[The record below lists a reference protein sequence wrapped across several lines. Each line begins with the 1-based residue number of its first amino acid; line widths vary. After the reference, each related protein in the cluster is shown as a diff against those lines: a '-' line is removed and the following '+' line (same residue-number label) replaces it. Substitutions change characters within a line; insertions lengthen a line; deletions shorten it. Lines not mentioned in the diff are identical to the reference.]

1 MDAKS
6 KSLAS
11 WWSFTTLPS
20 ANTQEVTA
28 TEESVRQELSTLTF
42 SVGGMT
48 CAACIHHVG
57 NALRGVPGVT
67 HAQVSLGTETATVEF
82 APASASGTDAVTKPV
97 LRDAVSGAGYSIRGF
112 ADEDSSIFADGDKA
126 IRAAELKNTRDKMV
140 ISLIVAAVV
149 MVAMNYAS
157 VEVFEGISPTA
168 VNVFF
173 LVLATPVQFW
183 AGARFYRSAW
193 SAARLRTSNMNT
205 LVAIGTS
212 TAYFY
217 SVAVTLLRPAF
228 EDSLTFSDAAVG
240 GSHATGTYFDVSAAI
255 IGLILLGR
263 WLEARARGKTSDA
276 IKKLIGLQ
284 PSSAMVIKDGS
295 PVEVDI
301 AEVDLGDVIVLRP
314 GERVPVDGEISE
326 GNTTV
331 DESMLT
337 GEPVPVEK
345 QPGDDLF
352 TGTVNGVGAVRFV
365 ASAVGR
371 ETILAGIVRMVQQAQ
386 SSRAPIEH
394 LVDRVTARFV
404 PAVLIIAVVVFAVW
418 SFLAPEP
425 AMINALLMT
434 VAVLVI
440 ACPCALGLATP
451 TAIMVGMGQGASSGV
466 LIRNADALER
476 AHRVDTVVFDKT
488 GTLTEGK
495 PAITSVETFDVTQTE
510 LIRLAA
516 AAESGSEHP
525 LAVAVMA
532 GAQARE
538 LDIPSASD
546 VVATPGRGISAS
558 VDGLTILV
566 GSPTFISEKTAASY
580 AFTEAGFKLAEK
592 GETVLAVAKDGVPI
606 GLIGVS
612 DRVRP
617 ESSGA
622 IATLKA
628 RGIHTVML
636 TGDNRRTAQKVAA
649 EIGIAEV
656 IAEVLPDGKS
666 AEISR
671 LRDAGSTVAMVGD
684 GINDAPALATADVG
698 IAIGSGT
705 DIAIEAADVTIT
717 SGDPAM
723 VAELIDLSRST
734 MRTIKQNLFWAFF
747 YNVLLIPIAA
757 GVLYPVFND
766 GTVPGFLQPII
777 GQVGFLNPI
786 VAAGA
791 MAVSSVTV
799 VTNSLRLGRGVRKRG
814 ATRMPP
820 PPGIGDPIEAT
831 SQPV

>member
-1 MDAKS
+1 M
-6 KSLAS
+6 LNVNTETAS
-11 WWSFTTLPS
+11 HKE
-20 ANTQEVTA
+20 AQKQV
-28 TEESVRQELSTLTF
+28 STLTF

-48 CAACIHHVG
+48 CASCVHHVG
-57 NALRGVPGVT
+57 KALRELPGVIE
-67 HAQVSLGTETATVEF
+67 ANVSIGTETATIEF
-82 APASASGTDAVTKPV
+82 ASASAVITKPAV
-97 LRDAVSGAGYSIRGF
+97 RAAVSGAGYSIRGF
-112 ADEDSSIFADGDKA
+112 ADEDASIFSDGDKS
-126 IRAAELKNTRDKMV
+126 IREAELKGTRNMMAF
-140 ISLIVAAVV
+140 SLAVAAFV
-149 MVAMNYAS
+149 MIAMNYAS
-157 VEVFEGISPTA
+157 IEALSGISPTVA
-168 VNVFF
+168 NVVF
-173 LVLATPVQFW
+173 LALTTPVQFW
-183 AGARFYRSAW
+183 AGSRFYRSAW

-212 TAYFY
+212 TAFFY
-217 SVAVTLLRPAF
+217 SVAVTIMRPAF
-228 EDSLTFSDAAVG
+228 EGSLTFSSSEAAVG

-263 WLEARARGKTSDA
+263 WLEARAHGRTSNA

-284 PSSAMVIKDGS
+284 PSNAIVIKDGS

-301 AEVDLGDVIVLRP
+301 AEVEPGNVIVLRP

-326 GNTTV
+326 GTTAI

-345 QPGDDLF
+345 QPGDGLF
-352 TGTVNGVGAVRFV
+352 TGTVNGTGAVQFV

-394 LVDRVTARFV
+394 LVDKVTALFV
-404 PAVLIIAVVVFAVW
+404 PVVLIVAVVVFAMW

-425 AMINALLMT
+425 AVINALMIT

-451 TAIMVGMGQGASSGV
+451 TAIMVGMGRGASSGV

-476 AHRVDTVVFDKT
+476 AHKIDTVVFDKT
-488 GTLTEGK
+488 GTLTKGK
-495 PAITSVETFDVTQTE
+495 PVITSVNAFGVTEME
-510 LIRLAA
+510 LIGLAA

-525 LAVAVMA
+525 LAVAVLA
-532 GAQARE
+532 EATVRNVE
-538 LDIPSASD
+538 ITKASGIK
-546 VVATPGRGISAS
+546 ATPGRGISAS
-558 VDGLTILV
+558 VDSSTILV
-566 GSPTFISEKTAASY
+566 GSRSFISDNTDPSSE
-580 AFTEAGFKLAEK
+580 FTEAGFKLAEK
-592 GETVLAVAKDGVPI
+592 GETVLAVAKDGTSV

-612 DRVRP
+612 DTVRP
-617 ESSGA
+617 EASRA
-622 IATLKA
+622 VINLKS
-628 RGIHTVML
+628 RGIHTVMM
-636 TGDNRRTAQKVAA
+636 TGDNSKTAEKVAA
-649 EIGIAEV
+649 EIGIDEV

-671 LRDAGSTVAMVGD
+671 LHMDGATVAMVGD

-717 SGDPAM
+717 SGDPS
-723 VAELIDLSRST
+723 VVTELIDLSRST

-747 YNVLLIPIAA
+747 YNVMLIPIAA
-757 GVLYPVFND
+757 GVLYPIFSD
-766 GTVPGFLQPII
+766 ETVPRLLQPVI

-786 VAAGA
+786 VAAAA

-799 VTNSLRLGRGVRKRG
+799 VTNSLRLGRRTWKRG
-814 ATRMPP
+814 TTGPPTTPEVGIPVRATNQT
-820 PPGIGDPIEAT
+820 I
-831 SQPV
+831 

>member
-1 MDAKS
+1 MPTAN
-6 KSLAS
+6 
-11 WWSFTTLPS
+11 FPETT
-20 ANTQEVTA
+20 AIA
-28 TEESVRQELSTLTF
+28 ESVKQELSTLTF

-48 CAACIHHVG
+48 CAACVHHVG
-57 NALRGVPGVT
+57 NALREMPGVID
-67 HAQVSLGTETATVEF
+67 AQVSIGTETATVEF
-82 APASASGTDAVTKPV
+82 APASAAGIDAVTKPA
-97 LRDAVSGAGYSIRGF
+97 LRAAVSGAGYSIRGF
-112 ADEDSSIFADGDKA
+112 ADEDTSIFADGDKA
-126 IRAAELKNTRDKMV
+126 IREAELKTTRDMMV
-140 ISLIVAAVV
+140 ISLMVAAVV
-149 MVAMNYAS
+149 MIAMNYAS
-157 VEVFEGISPTA
+157 VEVFSGISPTA
-168 VNVFF
+168 ANLFF
-173 LVLATPVQFW
+173 LALATPVQFW
-183 AGARFYRSAW
+183 AGSRFYRSAW

-217 SVAVTLLRPAF
+217 SLAVTVLRPVF
-228 EDSLTFSDAAVG
+228 EDSLAFSGGDVG
-240 GSHATGTYFDVSAAI
+240 GSHATGTYFDVSTAI

-263 WLEARARGKTSDA
+263 WLEGRARGRTSDA

-284 PSSAMVIKDGS
+284 PTSAMVIKDGS

-301 AEVDLGDVIVLRP
+301 ADVESGDVIVLRP

-326 GNTTV
+326 GATTV

-337 GEPVPVEK
+337 GEPILVEK
-345 QPGDDLF
+345 QPGDGLF
-352 TGTVNGVGAVRFV
+352 TGTVNGTGAVRFV

-394 LVDRVTARFV
+394 LVDKVTALFV

-418 SFLAPEP
+418 SFVAPEP

-451 TAIMVGMGQGASSGV
+451 TAIMVGMGRGASNGV

-495 PAITSVETFDVTQTE
+495 PAITEMRAFGVTETE
-510 LIRLAA
+510 LIRLAGV
-516 AAESGSEHP
+516 AESASEHP
-525 LAVAVMA
+525 LAEAVLA
-532 GAQARE
+532 EAKARGVE
-538 LDIPSASD
+538 ISEASD
-546 VVATPGRGISAS
+546 ITATPGRGISAMVGGS
-558 VDGLTILV
+558 TILV
-566 GSPTFISEKTAASY
+566 GSPSFISENTDASY
-580 AFTEAGFKLAEK
+580 EFTEAGLRLAEK
-592 GETVLAVAKDGVPI
+592 GETVLAVARDGAAI

-612 DRVRP
+612 DRIRP
-617 ESSGA
+617 EAVGA

-628 RGIHTVML
+628 RGIRTVML
-636 TGDNRRTAQKVAA
+636 TGDNRRTAEKVAA
-649 EIGIAEV
+649 EIGIDEV

-671 LRDAGSTVAMVGD
+671 LRGTSGIVAMVGD

-747 YNVLLIPIAA
+747 YNVMLIPIAA
-757 GVLYPVFND
+757 GILYPIFSD
-766 GTVPGFLQPII
+766 GTVPGFLQPVI
-777 GQVGFLNPI
+777 GQFGFLNPI
-786 VAAGA
+786 VAAAA

-799 VTNSLRLGRGVRKRG
+799 VTNSLRLGKGIRRRSTTRPPTTPEIGVQAKT
-814 ATRMPP
+814 A
-820 PPGIGDPIEAT
+820 D
-831 SQPV
+831 QPT

>member
-1 MDAKS
+1 MPTAN
-6 KSLAS
+6 
-11 WWSFTTLPS
+11 FPETT
-20 ANTQEVTA
+20 AIA
-28 TEESVRQELSTLTF
+28 ESVKQELSTLTF

-48 CAACIHHVG
+48 CAACVHHVG
-57 NALRGVPGVT
+57 NALREMPGVID
-67 HAQVSLGTETATVEF
+67 AQVSIGTETATVEF
-82 APASASGTDAVTKPV
+82 APASAAGIDAVTKPA
-97 LRDAVSGAGYSIRGF
+97 LRAAVSGAGYSIRGF
-112 ADEDSSIFADGDKA
+112 ADENTSIFADGDKA
-126 IRAAELKNTRDKMV
+126 IREAELKTTRDMMV
-140 ISLIVAAVV
+140 ISLMVAAVV
-149 MVAMNYAS
+149 MIAMNYAS
-157 VEVFEGISPTA
+157 VEVFSGISPTA
-168 VNVFF
+168 ANLFF
-173 LVLATPVQFW
+173 LALATPVQFW
-183 AGARFYRSAW
+183 AGSRFYRSAW

-217 SVAVTLLRPAF
+217 SLAVTVLRPVF
-228 EDSLTFSDAAVG
+228 EDSLAFSGGDVG
-240 GSHATGTYFDVSAAI
+240 GSHATGTYFDVSTAI

-263 WLEARARGKTSDA
+263 WLEGRARGRTSDA

-284 PSSAMVIKDGS
+284 PTSAMVIKDGS

-301 AEVDLGDVIVLRP
+301 ADVESGDVIVLRP

-326 GNTTV
+326 GATTV

-337 GEPVPVEK
+337 GEPIPVDK
-345 QPGDDLF
+345 QPGDGLF
-352 TGTVNGVGAVRFV
+352 TGTVNGTGAVRFV

-394 LVDRVTARFV
+394 LVDKVTALFV

-418 SFLAPEP
+418 SFVAPEP

-451 TAIMVGMGQGASSGV
+451 TAIMVGMGRGASNGV

-495 PAITSVETFDVTQTE
+495 PAITEMRAFGVTETE
-510 LIRLAA
+510 LIRLAG
-516 AAESGSEHP
+516 AAESASEHP
-525 LAVAVMA
+525 LAEAVLA
-532 GAQARE
+532 EAKARGVE
-538 LDIPSASD
+538 ISEASD
-546 VVATPGRGISAS
+546 ITATPGRGISAMVGGS
-558 VDGLTILV
+558 TILV
-566 GSPTFISEKTAASY
+566 GSPSFISENTDASY
-580 AFTEAGFKLAEK
+580 EFTEAGLRLAEK
-592 GETVLAVAKDGVPI
+592 GETVLAVARDGAAI

-612 DRVRP
+612 DRIRP
-617 ESSGA
+617 EAVGA

-628 RGIHTVML
+628 RGIRTVML
-636 TGDNRRTAQKVAA
+636 TGDNRRTAEKVAA
-649 EIGIAEV
+649 EIGIDEV

-671 LRDAGSTVAMVGD
+671 LRGTSGIVAMVGD

-747 YNVLLIPIAA
+747 YNVMLIPIAA
-757 GVLYPVFND
+757 GILYPIFSD
-766 GTVPGFLQPII
+766 GTVPGFLQPVI
-777 GQVGFLNPI
+777 GQFGFLNPI
-786 VAAGA
+786 VAAAA

-799 VTNSLRLGRGVRKRG
+799 VTNSLRLGKGIRRRSTTRPPTTPEIGVQAKT
-814 ATRMPP
+814 A
-820 PPGIGDPIEAT
+820 D
-831 SQPV
+831 QPT

>member
-1 MDAKS
+1 MQ
-6 KSLAS
+6 
-11 WWSFTTLPS
+11 T
-20 ANTQEVTA
+20 ANFPETTA
-28 TEESVRQELSTLTF
+28 TEESAKQELLTLTF

-48 CAACIHHVG
+48 CAACVHHVG
-57 NALRGVPGVT
+57 SALRDMPGVID
-67 HAQVSLGTETATVEF
+67 AQVSIGTETATVEF
-82 APASASGTDAVTKPV
+82 APDSATGTATVTKPA
-97 LRDAVSGAGYSIRGF
+97 LRAAVSGAGYSIRGF
-112 ADEDSSIFADGDKA
+112 ADEDTSIFADGDKA
-126 IRAAELKNTRDKMV
+126 IRDAELKTTRDMMV
-140 ISLIVAAVV
+140 ISLMVAAVV
-149 MVAMNYAS
+149 MIAMNYAS
-157 VEVFEGISPTA
+157 VEVFSGISPTA
-168 VNVFF
+168 ANVFF

-183 AGARFYRSAW
+183 AGSRFYRSAW
-193 SAARLRTSNMNT
+193 SAARLRASNMNT

-217 SVAVTLLRPAF
+217 SLAVTVLRPVF
-228 EDSLTFSDAAVG
+228 EDSLAFSGGDVG
-240 GSHATGTYFDVSAAI
+240 GSHATGTYFDVSTAI
-255 IGLILLGR
+255 VGLILLGR
-263 WLEARARGKTSDA
+263 WLEGRARGRTSDA

-284 PSSAMVIKDGS
+284 PTSAMVIKGGS
-295 PVEVDI
+295 PVEI
-301 AEVDLGDVIVLRP
+301 DLADVESGDVIVLRP

-326 GNTTV
+326 GTTTV

-337 GEPVPVEK
+337 GEPVPIEK
-345 QPGDDLF
+345 QPGDGLF
-352 TGTVNGVGAVRFV
+352 TGTVNGTGAVRFI

-404 PAVLIIAVVVFAVW
+404 PAVLVIAVVVFAVW

-451 TAIMVGMGQGASSGV
+451 TAIMVGMGRGASNGV

-495 PAITSVETFDVTQTE
+495 PAITGVRAFGVTEAE
-510 LIRLAA
+510 LIRFAA
-516 AAESGSEHP
+516 AVESASEHP
-525 LAVAVMA
+525 LATAVLA
-532 GAQARE
+532 EAKARGVE
-538 LDIPSASD
+538 ISEASD
-546 VVATPGRGISAS
+546 IAATPGRGISAVVGGS
-558 VDGLTILV
+558 TILV
-566 GSPTFISEKTAASY
+566 GSPSFISENTDASY
-580 AFTEAGFKLAEK
+580 EFTEAGLRLAEK
-592 GETVLAVAKDGVPI
+592 GETVLAVAKDGAAI

-612 DRVRP
+612 DRIRP
-617 ESSGA
+617 EARGA
-622 IATLKA
+622 ITTLKA
-628 RGIHTVML
+628 RGVHTVML
-636 TGDNRRTAQKVAA
+636 TGDNRRTADKVAA
-649 EIGIAEV
+649 EIGITEV

-671 LRDAGSTVAMVGD
+671 LRNAGGTVAMVGD

-757 GVLYPVFND
+757 GVLYPIFSD
-766 GTVPGFLQPII
+766 GMVPGFLQPII
-777 GQVGFLNPI
+777 GQFGFLNPI
-786 VAAGA
+786 VAAAA

-799 VTNSLRLGRGVRKRG
+799 VTNSLRLGRGVRRRR
-814 ATRMPP
+814 ATRPP
-820 PPGIGDPIEAT
+820 TTPEIGIRQQTADQMT
-831 SQPV
+831 

>member
-1 MDAKS
+1 MP
-6 KSLAS
+6 
-11 WWSFTTLPS
+11 T
-20 ANTQEVTA
+20 ANTAEITVDA
-28 TEESVRQELSTLTF
+28 ESVQQELSTLTF

-48 CAACIHHVG
+48 CAACVHHVG
-57 NALRGVPGVT
+57 NALREVPGVVD
-67 HAQVSLGTETATVEF
+67 AKVSIGTETATVEF
-82 APASASGTDAVTKPV
+82 APATEFEPGSVTKPV

-112 ADEDSSIFADGDKA
+112 ADEDTSIFADGDKA
-126 IRAAELKNTRDKMV
+126 IREAELKTTRNMMAF
-140 ISLIVAAVV
+140 SLVVAAFV

-157 VEVFEGISPTA
+157 VEALSGISPTVA
-168 VNVFF
+168 NVFF
-173 LVLATPVQFW
+173 LALATPVQFW
-183 AGARFYRSAW
+183 AGSRFYRSAW

-217 SVAVTLLRPAF
+217 SLAVTILRPAF

-240 GSHATGTYFDVSAAI
+240 GSHSTGTYFDVSAAI

-263 WLEARARGKTSDA
+263 WLEGRARGKTSDA

-284 PSSAMVIKDGS
+284 PSSAMVIKGEAQI
-295 PVEVDI
+295 EVDI
-301 AEVDLGDVIVLRP
+301 ADVEAGDLIVLRP

-326 GNTTV
+326 GTTSI

-352 TGTVNGVGAVRFV
+352 TGTVNGTGSVRFV

-371 ETILAGIVRMVQQAQ
+371 ETILAGIVRMVQEAQ

-394 LVDRVTARFV
+394 LVDQVTARFV
-404 PAVLIIAVVVFAVW
+404 PAVLIIAVLAFTVW

-451 TAIMVGMGQGASSGV
+451 TAIMVGMGRGASSGV

-495 PAITSVETFDVTQTE
+495 PAITGVESFGVSDTE

-525 LAVAVMA
+525 LAAAVLVEA
-532 GAQARE
+532 NTRKITIPGA
-538 LDIPSASD
+538 SN
-546 VVATPGRGISAS
+546 VMATPGRGISALVGDS
-558 VDGLTILV
+558 TILV
-566 GSPTFISEKTAASY
+566 GSPAFIGENANASY
-580 AFTEAGFKLAEK
+580 AFSEAAFKLADR

-612 DRVRP
+612 DRVRR
-617 ESSGA
+617 EASGA
-622 IATLKA
+622 IATLQA
-628 RGIHTVML
+628 RGVHTVML
-636 TGDNRRTAQKVAA
+636 TGDNRRTAENVAA
-649 EIGIAEV
+649 QIGIAEV

-671 LRDAGSTVAMVGD
+671 LRNAGGTVAMV
-684 GINDAPALATADVG
+684 ISAFAEAKPIMVAATA
-698 IAIGSGT
+698 
-705 DIAIEAADVTIT
+705 TIVVFT
-717 SGDPAM
+717 YFMD
-723 VAELIDLSRST
+723 
-734 MRTIKQNLFWAFF
+734 K
-747 YNVLLIPIAA
+747 
-757 GVLYPVFND
+757 YPLPLVY
-766 GTVPGFLQPII
+766 
-777 GQVGFLNPI
+777 
-786 VAAGA
+786 
-791 MAVSSVTV
+791 
-799 VTNSLRLGRGVRKRG
+799 
-814 ATRMPP
+814 
-820 PPGIGDPIEAT
+820 
-831 SQPV
+831 